1 MSLAR
6 LFSALLL
13 GVSLS
18 TTQPIWAG
26 EDKLKLPE
34 AQVKAL
40 GIETLVIGQGDA
52 AARRYPAQV
61 QVPAAQMR
69 AIASPVEGLIERV
82 WVAPGSVVKKGQPLI
97 SIASPQALTMQREA
111 VQANSQWTL
120 MQQNLKRDELLFA
133 EGLIAEAR
141 LQATR
146 AAAQQAKA
154 EAEERRQVLALA
166 GVSAGKVGGS
176 LTLSAPMDGV
186 ILSQQAPL
194 GQRVDM
200 AAPLMQI
207 GRLNPLWVEI
217 QIPVGVR
224 LALGDGVQIER
235 EGVKGKLIAIGQA
248 VDAASQTRLVRAQVN
263 DAGARLIPGQAVEVS
278 LAETTSALPAL
289 PTGAVIRH
297 EGKSWVMVVQ
307 ATADKT
313 WVIEPRPVKVLQ
325 QGEQTV
331 QLEGVRTG
339 ERVIVKGVS
348 SLKAMLAGVGKD

>member
-154 EAEERRQVLALA
+154 EAEERRESNMAAYRAWRDGEGKRRYFARLVVNIAPDLREKLPVDIGFFVAF
-166 GVSAGKVGGS
+166 GVCQFFFVDLPKKHLRKAFID
-176 LTLSAPMDGV
+176 LLHGV
-186 ILSQQAPL
+186 IQTQA
-194 GQRVDM
+194 
-200 AAPLMQI
+200 
-207 GRLNPLWVEI
+207 
-217 QIPVGVR
+217 
-224 LALGDGVQIER
+224 
-235 EGVKGKLIAIGQA
+235 
-248 VDAASQTRLVRAQVN
+248 
-263 DAGARLIPGQAVEVS
+263 
-278 LAETTSALPAL
+278 
-289 PTGAVIRH
+289 RH
-297 EGKSWVMVVQ
+297 GCFRW
-307 ATADKT
+307 
-313 WVIEPRPVKVLQ
+313 
-325 QGEQTV
+325 
-331 QLEGVRTG
+331 RT
-339 ERVIVKGVS
+339 ECR
-348 SLKAMLAGVGKD
+348 